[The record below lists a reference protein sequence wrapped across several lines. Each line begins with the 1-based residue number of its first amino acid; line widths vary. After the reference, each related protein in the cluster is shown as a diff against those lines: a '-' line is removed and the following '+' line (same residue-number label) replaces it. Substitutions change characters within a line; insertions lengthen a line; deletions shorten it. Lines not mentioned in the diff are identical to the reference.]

1 MAHNL
6 TDLHKVA
13 DQIVTQLKPAFAASW
28 TIERAGKLLH
38 SVDQVYESLPAIWVA
53 PGDMTA
59 EINNRGSHFFIEQTW
74 LVTLVIS
81 TAEGPLINTGE
92 TLALIIDRID
102 NWAPENDRARL
113 LLFSGASAPEYDRGQ
128 VLYPLTFETR
138 LPIISKRT

>member
-13 DQIVTQLKPAFAASW
+13 DQIVTQLTPAFASSW

-38 SVDQVYESLPAIWVA
+38 SVDQLYESLPAIWVSPA
-53 PGDMTA
+53 DMNA
-59 EINNRGSHFFIEQTW
+59 EINNRGAHFFIEQAW
-74 LVTLVIS
+74 LVTLVLTTVEASNVDAGI
-81 TAEGPLINTGE
+81 
-92 TLALIIDRID
+92 TLATIIDRLD
-102 NWAPENDRARL
+102 NWAPEGDRARL